1 MSKNS
6 KVIFKITLTAI
17 LSAIAFVLQF
27 VEFPIPIMPAFI
39 KFDISDLPAIFGAF
53 AIGPLSGVII
63 ELLKNIL
70 HILLKGTSSA
80 FIGELCNFLMGASCA
95 LTAGLIYKY
104 NKNRKGGIIAALAGA
119 FVMGV
124 ISLPIN
130 YFIVYPAYVKFYN
143 MPLDAIIQM
152 YCDIF
157 APVKSTPTSN
167 PLFNCLLIFNL
178 PFTFCKGLIDAII
191 CIIIYKPLSKALKGK
206 FM

>member
-63 ELLKNIL
+63 ELLKNVL

-80 FIGELCNFLMGASCA
+80 FIGELCNFLMGAAYA

-119 FVMGV
+119 LVMGV

-143 MPLDAIIQM
+143 MPLEAIIQM